1 MPTNHVKIVVIPE
14 SSTTLRIMNIFRLL
28 VMTLL
33 SALVGAFP
41 AAFADNIKLPD
52 LGDHSAK
59 VVTPLQEKQMG
70 ENFYRR
76 ARRSLRFVKDPEIN
90 DYIQRLG
97 ERLVSHSDQAD
108 KKFTF
113 FVIDS
118 VDVNAFAVPG
128 GFIGVNTG
136 LIMITRTEGELASV
150 LAHETAHVTQRH
162 IPRLLAAQQR
172 SSAPTM
178 AAILAAILLG
188 GSSKNTGAIIAATT
202 AGATQKLLNFTRS
215 FEQEADRHGIS
226 LLAKSGYDA
235 RDMPRFFERLQHA
248 SRFSSSGV
256 PEFLRTHPV
265 TSNRI
270 AETRDRAQQYPK
282 PSFKLPDSDYLH
294 IRAKI
299 RALKNGRNYQRTA
312 RQFAHRLKSR
322 KFSSNGAKQAER
334 YGYALALAKNKQY
347 TQARNI
353 INGLLKQ
360 RPGYTYYLIAQ
371 AEIELMAGRHQRAL
385 RYYRQAVKHHP
396 GHYPIQHN
404 YAATLL
410 KARQHQAAKTTLE
423 QILKHHSNK
432 PILHK
437 MLATAAGNS
446 GDRVQA
452 HRSLA
457 EYYYMSGYPKTA
469 IKQLRISARYAKN
482 NFYTLSSIEA
492 RISEIKAEI
501 ELYKKG

>member
-1 MPTNHVKIVVIPE
+1 M
-14 SSTTLRIMNIFRLL
+14 SIFRFLT
-28 VMTLL
+28 MTLL
-33 SALVGAFP
+33 AVLAGAFP

-52 LGDHSAK
+52 LGDQSAK

-70 ENFYRR
+70 ENFYRH

-97 ERLVSHSDQAD
+97 ERLASHSDQAD

-118 VDVNAFAVPG
+118 GDINAFAVPG
-128 GFIGVNTG
+128 GFIGVYTG
-136 LIMITRTEGELASV
+136 LIMMTRTEGELASV

-172 SSAPTM
+172 SRAPTM

-202 AGATQKLLNFTRS
+202 ASVAQKQLDFTRS

-226 LLAKSGYDA
+226 FLAKSGYDA
-235 RDMPRFFERLQHA
+235 RDMPRFFERLQSA
-248 SRFSSSGV
+248 NRYNNSGV

-282 PSFKLPDSDYLH
+282 PSFTLPASDYLH

-299 RALKNGRNYQRTA
+299 RALKNGRNYQKTA
-312 RQFAHRLKSR
+312 RLFAYRLRTR
-322 KFSSNGAKQAER
+322 KFRSNSARQAER
-334 YGYALALAKNKQY
+334 YGYALALAKNRQY

-353 INGLLKQ
+353 INRLLKQ

-385 RYYRQAVKHHP
+385 QYYRQAIKRHP
-396 GHYPIQHN
+396 GHYPTLHN
-404 YAATLL
+404 YAAALL
-410 KARQHQAAKTTLE
+410 KARQYQTARNTLE
-423 QILKHHSNK
+423 QILNYHSNK
-432 PILHK
+432 PMLHK

-446 GDRVQA
+446 GDRLQA

-457 EYYYMSGYPKTA
+457 EYYYASGYPKTA
-469 IKQLRISARYAKN
+469 IKQLKISARYAKN
-482 NFYTLSSIEA
+482 NFYALSSIEA

-501 ELYKKG
+501 ELFKKG